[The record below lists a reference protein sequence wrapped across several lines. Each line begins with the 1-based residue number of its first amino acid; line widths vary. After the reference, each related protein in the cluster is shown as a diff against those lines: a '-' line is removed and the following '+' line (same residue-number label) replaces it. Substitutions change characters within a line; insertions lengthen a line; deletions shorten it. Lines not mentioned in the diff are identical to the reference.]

1 MHNNWKSDEARL
13 SKLIFIG
20 KDIDSQKI
28 SQSFKKEVGVTI
40 KLEEELT
47 GGGPSILG
55 WFLVIVFVVLLLY
68 PGNLGGSNAIQF
80 FFFLFLFFGFRLFQI
95 LKKKKKILQLLQTLE
110 LFLLLQ

>member
-80 FFFLFLFFGFRLFQI
+80 FFLLFLFFGFLRRNYF
-95 LKKKKKILQLLQTLE
+95 K
-110 LFLLLQ
+110 F